1 MSWIKEINEIGGA
14 MDFVDKIDP
23 EVVII
28 SLEATLDMQNHI
40 MEVSELVWALRK
52 DRIRKQ
58 IKSRSYE
65 LSKKSSYRRHH
76 GKRRFPA

>member
-1 MSWIKEINEIGGA
+1 MSWIKAINEIGGS

-40 MEVSELVWALRK
+40 KDVSEVVWALRK

-58 IKSRSYE
+58 IK
-65 LSKKSSYRRHH
+65 LFKKQY
-76 GKRRFPA
+76 KLNT

>member
-14 MDFVDKIDP
+14 MDFVDEIDP

-28 SLEATLDMQNHI
+28 SLEVALDMQKHNFQGVN
-40 MEVSELVWALRK
+40 EFVLALRK

-58 IKSRSYE
+58 IK
-65 LSKKSSYRRHH
+65 LFKKQY
-76 GKRRFPA
+76 KLNTIT

>member
-58 IKSRSYE
+58 IK
-65 LSKKSSYRRHH
+65 LFKKRYN
-76 GKRRFPA
+76 KK

>member
-1 MSWIKEINEIGGA
+1 MSWIKAINEIGGA
-14 MDFVDKIDP
+14 MDFVDEIDP

-58 IKSRSYE
+58 IK
-65 LSKKSSYRRHH
+65 LFKKRYN
-76 GKRRFPA
+76 KK

>member
-14 MDFVDKIDP
+14 MDFVDEIDP

-28 SLEATLDMQNHI
+28 SLEAALDMQNHI
-40 MEVSELVWALRK
+40 KGVSELVLALRK

-58 IKSRSYE
+58 IK
-65 LSKKSSYRRHH
+65 LFKKRYN
-76 GKRRFPA
+76 KK

>member
-1 MSWIKEINEIGGA
+1 MSWIKAINEIGGSV
-14 MDFVDKIDP
+14 DFVDRVDP

-40 MEVSELVWALRK
+40 MGVSELVRALRK

-58 IKSRSYE
+58 IK
-65 LSKKSSYRRHH
+65 LFKKRYN
-76 GKRRFPA
+76 KK

>member
-1 MSWIKEINEIGGA
+1 MSWTKAINDIGGA

-58 IKSRSYE
+58 IK
-65 LSKKSSYRRHH
+65 LFKKRYN
-76 GKRRFPA
+76 KK

>member
-1 MSWIKEINEIGGA
+1 MSWIKAINEIGGS
-14 MDFVDKIDP
+14 MDFVDKIDF

-58 IKSRSYE
+58 IK
-65 LSKKSSYRRHH
+65 LFKKRYN
-76 GKRRFPA
+76 KK

>member
-1 MSWIKEINEIGGA
+1 MSWIKEINDIGGA
-14 MDFVDKIDP
+14 MDFVDEIDP

-40 MEVSELVWALRK
+40 IREVSELVWALRK

-58 IKSRSYE
+58 IK
-65 LSKKSSYRRHH
+65 LFKKRYN
-76 GKRRFPA
+76 KK

>member
-1 MSWIKEINEIGGA
+1 MSWIKAINEIGGS

-40 MEVSELVWALRK
+40 MDVSELVWALRK

-58 IKSRSYE
+58 IK
-65 LSKKSSYRRHH
+65 LFKKQYTRNTTT
-76 GKRRFPA
+76 

>member
-1 MSWIKEINEIGGA
+1 MSWIKAINDIGGA
-14 MDFVDKIDP
+14 MDFVDEIDP

-58 IKSRSYE
+58 IK
-65 LSKKSSYRRHH
+65 LFKKRYNTN
-76 GKRRFPA
+76 

>member
-1 MSWIKEINEIGGA
+1 MSWIKAINEIGGA

-40 MEVSELVWALRK
+40 KDVS
-52 DRIRKQ
+52 
-58 IKSRSYE
+58 
-65 LSKKSSYRRHH
+65 
-76 GKRRFPA
+76 

>member
-1 MSWIKEINEIGGA
+1 MSWIKAINEIGGA

-40 MEVSELVWALRK
+40 KDVSELVWALRK

-58 IKSRSYE
+58 IK
-65 LSKKSSYRRHH
+65 LFKKRYNT
-76 GKRRFPA
+76 K

>member
-1 MSWIKEINEIGGA
+1 MSWIKAINDIGGA
-14 MDFVDKIDP
+14 MDFVDNIDP

-40 MEVSELVWALRK
+40 MEVSDEVWALRK

-58 IKSRSYE
+58 IK
-65 LSKKSSYRRHH
+65 LFKKRYN
-76 GKRRFPA
+76 KK

>member
-40 MEVSELVWALRK
+40 MDVSELVWALRK

-58 IKSRSYE
+58 IK
-65 LSKKSSYRRHH
+65 LFKKRYN
-76 GKRRFPA
+76 KK

>member
-1 MSWIKEINEIGGA
+1 MSWIKAINEIGGA

-52 DRIRKQ
+52 DRIRKTNKIIQ
-58 IKSRSYE
+58 EKI
-65 LSKKSSYRRHH
+65 
-76 GKRRFPA
+76 

>member
-40 MEVSELVWALRK
+40 MGVSELVWALRK

-58 IKSRSYE
+58 IK
-65 LSKKSSYRRHH
+65 LFKKRYN
-76 GKRRFPA
+76 KK

>member
-1 MSWIKEINEIGGA
+1 MSWIKAINDIGGA

-58 IKSRSYE
+58 IK
-65 LSKKSSYRRHH
+65 LFKKRYN
-76 GKRRFPA
+76 KK

>member
-1 MSWIKEINEIGGA
+1 MSWIKAINEIGGS

-40 MEVSELVWALRK
+40 KDVSEVVWALRK

-58 IKSRSYE
+58 IKLFKNQYK
-65 LSKKSSYRRHH
+65 LNT
-76 GKRRFPA
+76 

>member
-1 MSWIKEINEIGGA
+1 MSWIKAINEIGGS

-28 SLEATLDMQNHI
+28 SLEAALDMQNHI
-40 MEVSELVWALRK
+40 KDVSELVWALRK

-58 IKSRSYE
+58 IKLFKNQYK
-65 LSKKSSYRRHH
+65 LNT
-76 GKRRFPA
+76 

>member
-1 MSWIKEINEIGGA
+1 MSWIKAINEIGGS

-40 MEVSELVWALRK
+40 REVSEVVWALRK

-58 IKSRSYE
+58 IK
-65 LSKKSSYRRHH
+65 LFKKQY
-76 GKRRFPA
+76 KLNTTT

>member
-1 MSWIKEINEIGGA
+1 MSWIKAINEIGGS

-40 MEVSELVWALRK
+40 MEVSEVVWALRK

-58 IKSRSYE
+58 IK
-65 LSKKSSYRRHH
+65 LFKKQYARNTTT
-76 GKRRFPA
+76 

>member
-1 MSWIKEINEIGGA
+1 MSWIKAINEIGGA

-52 DRIRKQ
+52 NRIRKQ
-58 IKSRSYE
+58 IK
-65 LSKKSSYRRHH
+65 LFKKRYN
-76 GKRRFPA
+76 KK

>member
-1 MSWIKEINEIGGA
+1 MSWIKAINEIGGA

-58 IKSRSYE
+58 IK
-65 LSKKSSYRRHH
+65 LFKKRYN
-76 GKRRFPA
+76 KK

>member
-1 MSWIKEINEIGGA
+1 MSWIKAINEIGGA

-58 IKSRSYE
+58 IK
-65 LSKKSSYRRHH
+65 LFKKQY
-76 GKRRFPA
+76 KLNTTT

>member
-1 MSWIKEINEIGGA
+1 MSWIKAINEIGGS

-58 IKSRSYE
+58 IK
-65 LSKKSSYRRHH
+65 LFKKRYN
-76 GKRRFPA
+76 KK

>member
-40 MEVSELVWALRK
+40 MEVSEVVWALRK

-58 IKSRSYE
+58 IK
-65 LSKKSSYRRHH
+65 LFKKRYN
-76 GKRRFPA
+76 KK